1 MSQSN
6 TPNST
11 PYVKPGSVP
20 QCLRHTMPCVP
31 LEEAAWIAEFLG
43 AACEALLTSDESVNA
58 EAAAGFRLCNSLLL
72 DKIAIASGELPFPL
86 VDMFNK
92 TDRRV
97 VEPGTE
103 GGRHADA

>member
-31 LEEAAWIAEFLG
+31 LEEAAWIA
-43 AACEALLTSDESVNA
+43 ALLTSDESVNA

-92 TDRRV
+92 TDDV
-97 VEPGTE
+97 LWSPEPKE
-103 GGRHADA
+103 AAHADA